1 VPRGG
6 RVGVAWPV
14 HGLAL
19 WGFALSPHV
28 WSAVVAL
35 AALGA
40 SHIATSS
47 TLNTVIQLQVE
58 EELRAKVLALYLMT
72 LLAGLPLGAQ
82 LQGALADLIGPRIAV
97 GGAGF
102 LLAATAL
109 WWVIS
114 GRTEALDL
122 N

>member
-1 VPRGG
+1 LVSPGVLG
-6 RVGVAWPV
+6 SSLIGPAAAPHTFIQLRVG
-14 HGLAL
+14 
-19 WGFALSPHV
+19 
-28 WSAVVAL
+28 
-35 AALGA
+35 
-40 SHIATSS
+40 
-47 TLNTVIQLQVE
+47 E
-58 EELRAKVLALYLMT
+58 EVRAKVLALYLMT